1 MLQKDPLTPKIIGAA
16 MRVHTALGP
25 GLLEKAYERCLEHRL
40 RTLGF
45 SVETQLAVPIE
56 FEGLIIPAAY
66 RIDMLV
72 NSTVLVELKSVEKLH
87 ETHLAQVITYLKL
100 SKLKY
105 GLLLNF
111 NCVRLADGIKR
122 VLNES

>member
-1 MLQKDPLTPKIIGAA
+1 MLKEDPLTPRIIGAA
-16 MRVHTALGP
+16 IEVHSALGP

-40 RTLGF
+40 RSQGLI
-45 SVETQLAVPIE
+45 VESQVAVPIE
-56 FEGLIIPAAY
+56 FDGLIIPAAY
-66 RIDMLV
+66 RIDLLV

-87 ETHLAQVITYLKL
+87 ETHLAQVVT
-100 SKLKY
+100 SRLKY

-111 NCVRLADGIKR
+111 NSLRLVDGMRR